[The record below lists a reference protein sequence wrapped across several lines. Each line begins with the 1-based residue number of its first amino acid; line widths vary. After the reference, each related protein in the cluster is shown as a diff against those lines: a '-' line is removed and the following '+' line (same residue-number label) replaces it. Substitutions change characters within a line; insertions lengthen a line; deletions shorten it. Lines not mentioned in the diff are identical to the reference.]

1 MKIYLGTAAAVLFL
15 LCGCLW
21 SPYRET
27 VYYDIMPADSVPEQ
41 SIVYQVTDFRNCSG
55 AGSRFQYKNADG
67 QIVSDPDC
75 KWLMQ
80 PGALVARAIRLSL
93 TAPSKTTGIT
103 VKNADAVKQFYVRGE
118 LLTFETDLEKM
129 EFVLHAKIRVVSPG
143 AKEHLLDC
151 SSRIPLQDIEPGTI
165 SRAAGIAVSE
175 IVNQLKKVR

>member
-1 MKIYLGTAAAVLFL
+1 MKICFGAAAAALLL

-27 VYYDIMPADSVPEQ
+27 VYYDIVPVDTVPEQ
-41 SIVYQVTDFRNCSG
+41 SVVYQVADFRNCSG
-55 AGSRFQYKNADG
+55 AGSRFQYKKADG
-67 QIVSDPDC
+67 QVISDPDC

-93 TAPSKTTGIT
+93 TQPATTTEVT
-103 VKNADAVKQFYVRGE
+103 VKNAAAVKQFYVRGE
-118 LLTFETDLEKM
+118 LLTFETDLKKK

-143 AKEHLLDC
+143 GQEHLLDC
-151 SSRIPLQDIEPGTI
+151 SSRIPLQDIEPGAI